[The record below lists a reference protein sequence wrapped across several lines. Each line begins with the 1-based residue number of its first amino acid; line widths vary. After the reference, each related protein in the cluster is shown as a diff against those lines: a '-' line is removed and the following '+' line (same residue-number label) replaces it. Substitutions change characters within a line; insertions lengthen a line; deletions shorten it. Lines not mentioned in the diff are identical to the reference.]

1 MIFTGPRTRQPAVP
15 RAWACAASLH
25 RRSPPRELLWC
36 RIILSLLSLLRSFE
50 SALFTFLPTF
60 VSSPAPPSPGNRFE
74 VSESFSLS
82 NGSDK
87 SRSRKL
93 INHSRAK
100 RDSFFSFF
108 FFHFGKQKGETHLNQ
123 TVLGTWSDRRTL
135 SCLAVRPLS
144 LLLFGKKLRDDLSF
158 GINHSVPEL
167 SPHPLRFPLP
177 PSPHQNLA
185 GEDFGMACCP
195 CCRRKH

>member
-1 MIFTGPRTRQPAVP
+1 MP

-60 VSSPAPPSPGNRFE
+60 VSSPAPPSPGDRFE

-82 NGSDK
+82 NGSEK

-100 RDSFFSFF
+100 IDSFF
-108 FFHFGKQKGETHLNQ
+108 FFLFGKQKGETHLNQ
-123 TVLGTWSDRRTL
+123 TVLGTWSDMRTL

-144 LLLFGKKLRDDLSF
+144 LLLFGKKLSDDLSF

-167 SPHPLRFPLP
+167 SPHPLRSTPTPPP
-177 PSPHQNLA
+177 PSKPSRGGLRGGLQS
-185 GEDFGMACCP
+185 